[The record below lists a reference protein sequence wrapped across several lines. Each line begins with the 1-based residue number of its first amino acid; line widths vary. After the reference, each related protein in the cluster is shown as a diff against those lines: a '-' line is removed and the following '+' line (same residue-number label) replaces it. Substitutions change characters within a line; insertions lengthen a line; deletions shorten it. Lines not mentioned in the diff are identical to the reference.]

1 MELRLQ
7 QQNKIARWIARKGED
22 LGKMGDVKKKD
33 KTDRKTRD
41 THSQDRRSTE
51 ITSRVRS
58 LSSRNLL
65 FNMVATVISNILYV
79 VYLTLLK

>member
-1 MELRLQ
+1 
-7 QQNKIARWIARKGED
+7 

-51 ITSRVRS
+51 NTSRVRS